1 MKITKYPQSCFVLEK
16 NSKRI
21 IIDPG
26 NFVAQ
31 SYAPEQLGK
40 FEGILITHQHPD
52 HADPG
57 LITALTALN
66 PCAVVANATVAEA
79 LGEGLV
85 TRQISDGDA
94 FDLAGFSIKAFN
106 LMHGDMADGAPG
118 PFNTGYIIDDVFFH
132 PGDGIEVMNLTVPVA
147 AVPIGGPDIS
157 PRDIYDFIKA
167 IGAHT
172 IIPMHYDYFKTDP
185 DFIAAHG
192 ASIVPGVELRRL
204 DNEQSIEL

>member
-16 NSKRI
+16 ASRRI

-31 SYAPEQLGK
+31 SYTPEQLGK
-40 FEGILITHQHPD
+40 LEGVLITHQHAD
-52 HADPG
+52 HADPD
-57 LITALTALN
+57 LIKSIVSAGT
-66 PCAVVANATVAEA
+66 CEVVANPSVAES
-79 LGEGLV
+79 LGDDLV
-85 TRQISDGDA
+85 THQVGDGDV
-94 FDLAGFSIKAFN
+94 FDLASFHIKTFN
-106 LMHGDMADGAPG
+106 LMHGDMADGSPG

-132 PGDGIEVMNLTVPVA
+132 PGDGIEVMNLTVPVS

-192 ASIVPGVELRRL
+192 ASIVPGVQLQRL